1 MVFSKLSADH
11 RDPLLDAP
19 ISFPVRK

>member
-1 MVFSKLSADH
+1 MVFNKLSADH
-11 RDPLLDAP
+11 RDPLLDGP